1 MLLFVKKNDILIV
14 RLLLFCISIVLFSFI
29 YYRFCDHEKD
39 FYYGIFPRPTN
50 TVLNNHIDYL
60 YFSAQI
66 QSTLGFGDMAP
77 KTNKARMMV
86 VSQLL
91 VSFIIFNLEL

>member
-1 MLLFVKKNDILIV
+1 MKNDILLI
-14 RLLLFCISIVLFSFI
+14 RLLLFCISIVIFSFI
-29 YYRFCDHEKD
+29 YYRYCDHEKD
-39 FYYGIFPRPTN
+39 FYYGIYPKPKRN
-50 TVLNNHIDYL
+50 VLNDHTDYL

-77 KTNKARMMV
+77 KTNKARMIV

-91 VSFIIFNLEL
+91 ASFIIFNLEL

>member
-1 MLLFVKKNDILIV
+1 MKNDILLI
-14 RLLLFCISIVLFSFI
+14 RLLLFCISIVIFSFI
-29 YYRFCDHEKD
+29 YYRYCDHEKD
-39 FYYGIFPRPTN
+39 FYYGIYPKPKHN
-50 TVLNNHIDYL
+50 VLNDHIDYL

-77 KTNKARMMV
+77 KTNKARMIV

-91 VSFIIFNLEL
+91 ASFIIFNLEL